1 MVVRGTTRCLGR
13 EQQAHCHIGEA
24 DMIQLESPDV
34 ARWSFQPFSVQSTG
48 CQTTMGVTDN
58 V

>member
-13 EQQAHCHIGEA
+13 EQQACCHIGEA
-24 DMIQLESPDV
+24 DMIKSEPPDV
-34 ARWSFQPFSVQSTG
+34 ARWGFQPFSVHSTG
-48 CQTTMGVTDN
+48 CQTTMGVTDK